1 MECRIGSRYA
11 AVFPD
16 PVFALARISRPSNAK
31 GIALLCTGVGVL
43 KFSLV
48 IPWRSRV
55 SSPRLAKVFSSFCAS
70 NSSAGTGTS
79 LASNFRFML
88 AVWKLFWLRC
98 NFENLRDIFAPP
110 LFSAAASAV
119 TWCTTNDFWLQNI
132 PRFTFIPH
140 SFSKSW
146 EGSQLANDYASLI
159 MTLLFCYERLLSS
172 ASPWLGHWLFIPHF
186 CRLAETS
193 LSLCHY
199 NFSSHP
205 NPLSSSMKFGA

>member
-1 MECRIGSRYA
+1 MCAGQNWSGIVRAAFPKIIRELTCFCFRMECRIGSRYA

-88 AVWKLFWLRC
+88 AVCEVVLTWLKLLKTSKIFLLLRL
-98 NFENLRDIFAPP
+98 FQRPLVWSRD
-110 LFSAAASAV
+110 V
-119 TWCTTNDFWLQNI
+119 
-132 PRFTFIPH
+132 PR
-140 SFSKSW
+140 
-146 EGSQLANDYASLI
+146 
-159 MTLLFCYERLLSS
+159 
-172 ASPWLGHWLFIPHF
+172 
-186 CRLAETS
+186 
-193 LSLCHY
+193 
-199 NFSSHP
+199 
-205 NPLSSSMKFGA
+205 